1 MATCCHPGWKAVF
14 HVLAEV
20 APRFRGLTDSATSQ
34 PCDSG
39 KKTKWWNLQRFCGKI
54 KSWKSKKPLSPPS
67 GKVEKWYLASS
78 RDCSTS
84 SNQNPKREMLLGGL
98 ASLWGLP
105 AGCSLLLRPPSH
117 PRRHPRSVLHA
128 AATCDSSYS
137 PFLLTRLIFEV
148 NPGNVDEEL
157 RCLTGGLMPTT
168 RPKVFLFTNPAHL
181 FRPRELIQGE
191 SLGPIS
197 FFFCV
202 VVVGCSLSI
211 SSSAY
216 LPLHRD
222 LCLLFLCNS
231 VLSAWQPGD

>member
-1 MATCCHPGWKAVF
+1 
-14 HVLAEV
+14 
-20 APRFRGLTDSATSQ
+20 
-34 PCDSG
+34 
-39 KKTKWWNLQRFCGKI
+39 
-54 KSWKSKKPLSPPS
+54 
-67 GKVEKWYLASS
+67 
-78 RDCSTS
+78 
-84 SNQNPKREMLLGGL
+84 MLLGGL

-117 PRRHPRSVLHA
+117 PHRHPRGVLHA

-168 RPKVFLFTNPAHL
+168 RSKVFLFTNPAHL
-181 FRPRELIQGE
+181 FCPRELIQGE

-197 FFFCV
+197 FFFCM

-211 SSSAY
+211 SSSEY

>member
-1 MATCCHPGWKAVF
+1 
-14 HVLAEV
+14 
-20 APRFRGLTDSATSQ
+20 
-34 PCDSG
+34 
-39 KKTKWWNLQRFCGKI
+39 
-54 KSWKSKKPLSPPS
+54 
-67 GKVEKWYLASS
+67 
-78 RDCSTS
+78 
-84 SNQNPKREMLLGGL
+84 MLLGGL

-117 PRRHPRSVLHA
+117 PRRHPRGVLHA

-148 NPGNVDEEL
+148 NPGNADAEL

-168 RPKVFLFTNPAHL
+168 RSKVFLFTNPAHL
-181 FRPRELIQGE
+181 FCPRELIRGE

-216 LPLHRD
+216 LPLHQD